1 MLIRTQLR
9 KRKILEVIEERLLYY
24 SNECE
29 KTEGE
34 ELGKEGF
41 LQC

>member
-1 MLIRTQLR
+1 MLIRTQCRRGNVLG
-9 KRKILEVIEERLLYY
+9 VIEERLLYY

-34 ELGKEGF
+34 ELGKGF
-41 LQC
+41 IQR